1 MDCINLEHFFDGD
14 GQSALSRYYITN
26 RIASG
31 ISRRQSV
38 AKSRFNE
45 CKWVVTDSILSLLQV
60 ERDDYFG
67 EEIVWIWESNW
78 GLNAHPSGQD
88 AVLHQFLRGEE
99 LPGSALQTKT
109 GIFKVSSMSSYFITI
124 MVFHTNISYKIS
136 NAIYCEPEDKKL
148 KLQNTSIMLDPL
160 GLMKELEC
168 WLGWGCCCKDYV
180 Q

>member
-45 CKWVVTDSILSLLQV
+45 CKWVVTDSILSFLQV

-109 GIFKVSSMSSYFITI
+109 GIFKVSMSFHFITI
-124 MVFHTNISYKIS
+124 IFFHKSKIS
-136 NAIYCEPEDKKL
+136 N
-148 KLQNTSIMLDPL
+148 SMLWARGQKIRNFEMPP
-160 GLMKELEC
+160 
-168 WLGWGCCCKDYV
+168 
-180 Q
+180 